1 MKLVT
6 GLVMGGL
13 MFVGCN
19 QPQSSSSASEK
30 SDSVIA
36 PAPVISDSL
45 KAVLVKGQEVYTK
58 HCVTCHQAAGDG
70 VPNLNPPLTGTDYV
84 VGDKTRLIKVVLNGL
99 NENIEINGM
108 VYSNPMPAHAFL
120 NDQEVADVLTYVRNS
135 FGNTAEGITKE
146 EVEAVRANAKK

>member
-1 MKLVT
+1 MT
-6 GLVMGGL
+6 GLVIGGL
-13 MFVGCN
+13 IFAGCN
-19 QPQSSSSASEK
+19 QPQSSSSASTEKK
-30 SDSVIA
+30 SDSVVT

-45 KAVLVKGQEVYTK
+45 KAVLAKGQEVYTK
-58 HCVTCHQAAGDG
+58 HCITCHQAAGDG
-70 VPNLNPPLTGTDYV
+70 VPNLNPPLTKTDYV
-84 VGDKTRLIKVVLNGL
+84 LGDKTRLVKVVLNGL

-146 EVEAVRANAKK
+146 EVEAVRKGSKK

>member
-1 MKLVT
+1 MKLVN
-6 GLVMGGL
+6 GLVIGGL
-13 MFVGCN
+13 IFLGCN
-19 QPQSSSSASEK
+19 QQQTSSSSENK
-30 SDSVIA
+30 TDSVAAPA

-45 KAVLVKGQEVYTK
+45 KAVLAKGQEVYNK
-58 HCVTCHQAAGDG
+58 HCVTCHQAGGDG

-84 VGDKTRLIKVVLNGL
+84 LGDKTRLINVVLKGL
-99 NENIEINGM
+99 NEDVEINGM

-146 EVEAVRANAKK
+146 EVKAVRAAK